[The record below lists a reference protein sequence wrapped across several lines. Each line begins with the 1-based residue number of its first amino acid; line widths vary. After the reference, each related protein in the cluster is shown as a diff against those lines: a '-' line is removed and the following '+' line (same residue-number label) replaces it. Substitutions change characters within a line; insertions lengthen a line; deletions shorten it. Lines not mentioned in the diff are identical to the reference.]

1 MSHYEIS
8 PREREDEE
16 RRWEYDFGDEGNAES
31 VSEHLRE
38 QLAMERWKEEKRA

>member
-8 PREREDEE
+8 PKERDDEE
-16 RRWEYDFGDEGNAES
+16 RFWEYDFGDEGRPES

-38 QLAMERWKEEKRA
+38 SLAMERWKEEKNA